1 MSMTAAERDAQTEA
15 LAKLQAKV
23 KAQQKTID
31 ILIQSA
37 EKCASEGS
45 SSATLLSHNLNLER
59 IVQQK
64 TKILQE
70 QGEQLKK
77 ALLDVQLTQARLLQ
91 AKKLES
97 VGQLAAGIAHEINTP
112 AQFIGS
118 NIDFLEESF
127 AGMKTLI
134 EAMQKVL
141 RAIAAGQGGEETGR
155 AAVKRLEELDWD
167 FLCCEIPAA
176 ISQSREGIN
185 RVSSIVQA
193 MKEFSH
199 PGTKEKAYH
208 DLNRIV
214 ETTITVARNEW
225 KYCAEVVTHLDPKL
239 PQVFCL
245 ADEMSQVVLNVL
257 INAAHAVRERVKGS
271 PDKGLI
277 TISTRH
283 LADSVEICIEDNGT
297 GIPESIRDRVFDP
310 FFTTKSVGMG
320 TGQGLAICHDVVEKK
335 HGGTIGFSSDL
346 GTGTSFILRLPIHP
360 HDLPDSGFRQDQP

>member
-1 MSMTAAERDAQTEA
+1 MSMTAAERDAQTDV

-31 ILIQSA
+31 ILIEAA
-37 EKCASEGS
+37 EQCASKGPT
-45 SSATLLSHNLNLER
+45 SAALLSHNLNLER

-112 AQFIGS
+112 AQFIAS
-118 NIDFLEESF
+118 NIDFLDESF
-127 AGMKTLI
+127 VGVRTLI
-134 EAMQKVL
+134 EEMQKVL
-141 RAIAAGQGGEETGR
+141 RAIVAGQGVEEIGR
-155 AAVKRLEELDWD
+155 AAAKRLEELDWD
-167 FLCCEIPAA
+167 YMCSEIPTA

-199 PGTKEKAYH
+199 PGNKEKAHH

-214 ETTITVARNEW
+214 ETTIIVARNEW

-245 ADEMSQVVLNVL
+245 ADEMSQVVLNML
-257 INAAHAVRERVKGS
+257 INASHAIRDRVKGS
-271 PDKGLI
+271 RDKGLI
-277 TISTRH
+277 IISTRT
-283 LADSVEICIEDNGT
+283 LDDVVEICIEDNGA
-297 GIPESIRDRVFDP
+297 GIPENIRDRVFDP
-310 FFTTKSVGMG
+310 FFTTKDVGMG

-335 HGGTIGFSSDL
+335 HGGTIGFSSEL

-360 HDLPDSGFRQDQP
+360 RDSSEPGSRQGLP